1 MPSKEIKNLIAL
13 FAKNGIELEIDN
25 LDVRKATIEAI
36 SMMDIKSLF
45 HLLEDSFTYND
56 KSKNEFLSDLEKS
69 FKNFKQLGNTHLEV
83 HKGNCIG
90 KSCDVVSCVGFSF
103 VGNNSRDIMNLIF
116 KEDNS
121 DIFTCHNFTLYDK
134 NIEIT
139 SLDIEDFNFDDFDDV
154 PF

>member
-1 MPSKEIKNLIAL
+1 MK
-13 FAKNGIELEIDN
+13 LEIDN
-25 LDVRKATIEAI
+25 SDVRKAIIEAI
-36 SMMDIKSLF
+36 SKMDIKSLT

-56 KSKNEFLSDLEKS
+56 KPKKEFLNDLKKT
-69 FKNFKQLGNTHLEV
+69 FRNFKQLGNTYLEV

-90 KSCDVVSCVGFSF
+90 KSCDVISCVGFSF

-121 DIFTCHNFTLYDK
+121 DIFTCYNFALNDK